1 MSSHAAAGST
11 TSGDRERLLAN
22 SAAAA
27 AAAVP
32 GATYSTFG
40 ALLPTSVSPA
50 DPATQ
55 RLLDPNAAN
64 DDGVELVADRH
75 VKSPSL
81 AESVRATIKL
91 SYLNVLLV
99 FVPLGMLADYFEWG
113 PIWTFWL
120 NFLAIVPLAKLLG
133 FATEELALHTS
144 ETMGGLLNATFGN
157 AVEVIVSIVALQQG
171 QVQVVQASLVGSI
184 LSNLLLV
191 TGFCFLC
198 GGYYHRD
205 QFFNATA
212 ANTSGSLLTI
222 AVMSLLVPAAFVTS
236 QPDSPLV
243 QDNLLSISHGIALIM
258 LVIYGFYLWFQLS
271 THASLYAPE
280 AEQESEEQ
288 QVSLVFAGSLLLL
301 TTVTV
306 AINSEFLVS
315 SIEGMTEEWNMNKS
329 FVGLILLPIVGN
341 AAEHVTA
348 VTVAM
353 KNKLDLAL
361 GVAIGSSMQIAL
373 LVIPILVIIGWAIG
387 QPMTL
392 YFQTFDTTVL
402 FISVLITVFLI
413 QDGRSNWLEGMMMLA
428 AYGMIALTVFFQ
440 V

>member
-1 MSSHAAAGST
+1 MASHTAGST
-11 TSGDRERLLAN
+11 TPGDRAGLLAN

-27 AAAVP
+27 AAAKP
-32 GATYSTFG
+32 SATYSTFG
-40 ALLPTSVSPA
+40 TLLPTSAPPA
-50 DPATQ
+50 DPAAQ
-55 RLLDPNAAN
+55 RLLDPSAAL
-64 DDGVELVADRH
+64 DDGIELATDRH
-75 VKSPSL
+75 VKPPTL

-99 FVPLGMLADYFEWG
+99 FVPLGILADSLGWG

-144 ETMGGLLNATFGN
+144 QTVGGLLNATFGN

-171 QVQVVQASLVGSI
+171 QVQVVQSSLLGSI

-205 QFFNATA
+205 QYFNATA

-243 QDNLLSISHGIALIM
+243 QDNLLSISHGIAVIM
-258 LVIYGFYLWFQLS
+258 LIIYAFYLWFQLS
-271 THASLYAPE
+271 THASLFAPE
-280 AEQESEEQ
+280 TEEESEEQ
-288 QVSLVFAGSLLLL
+288 QVSLLFAGFLLLA
-301 TTVTV
+301 TTIAV
-306 AINSEFLVS
+306 AINSGFLVS
-315 SIEGMTEEWNMNKS
+315 SIEGLTEEWNMNKS

-348 VTVAM
+348 VTVSM

-387 QPMTL
+387 QPMSL